1 MLPNKTMATIL
12 NKQPVQSSKFDKFWL
27 TGLNLIFP
35 SETSP
40 GLLIAKLHPYD
51 GKYVLTSQPKHII
64 ISDFS
69 KESTDAALYDV
80 VELVENEAERLHG
93 FQESSLHSFKVLSN
107 DPKRATVAFF
117 NYVGGPNKH
126 IEDCFAYAA
135 SDQQFGQNINTLLS
149 HLAQLA
155 KLPVI
160 N

>member
-1 MLPNKTMATIL
+1 MATIL
-12 NKQPVQSSKFDKFWL
+12 NTRPIQASKFDKFWL
-27 TGLNLIFP
+27 TSLNLIFP

-51 GKYVLTSQPKHII
+51 GKYVLTSQPKHITVV
-64 ISDFS
+64 DFS
-69 KESTDAALYDV
+69 KESTDPALYDV

-93 FQESSLHSFKVLSN
+93 FQQSHLHSFKVLSN
-107 DPKRATVAFF
+107 DPRQPTTAFF

-149 HLAQLA
+149 LLAQLA
-155 KLPVI
+155 KLPTI